1 MYKDDSKFPKRK
13 SKTITY
19 FAYGLIALL
28 ILFFIFKV
36 EQYLLYY
43 PIKFILSTII
53 QLIAW
58 VLFLLERLRNTI

>member
-36 EQYLLYY
+36 EQTT
-43 PIKFILSTII
+43 KKRASKGS
-53 QLIAW
+53 
-58 VLFLLERLRNTI
+58 LF